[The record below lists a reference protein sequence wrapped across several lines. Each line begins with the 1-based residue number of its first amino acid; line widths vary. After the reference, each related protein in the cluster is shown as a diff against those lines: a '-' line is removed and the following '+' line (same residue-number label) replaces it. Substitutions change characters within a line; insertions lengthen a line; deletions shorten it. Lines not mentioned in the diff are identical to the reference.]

1 LGMKLQ
7 GRIPLSTLKSPFVLV
22 EVARMIVQLSF
33 LALSSSAIISLPLIP
48 LTLPILF
55 SSGIPN
61 RVVEEALSVMQKM
74 IYDAVFPWLPIAS
87 ILIFGVL
94 SGRAL
99 CGWICP
105 LGFIQDVLALGRTKK
120 IHVSSK
126 THRSLIGAKYVILT
140 LILLTSISLSLAQFS
155 EGGQLYRRMLGP
167 FAQAP
172 FTSLSPSDTFFSVFP
187 RFLLNLSLSIHLGFD
202 YSIITPL
209 LVLRLVILI
218 AVLFLAAYVPRAWCR
233 YLCPQGALSAIVS
246 RFSLLGLRRD
256 PVRCIRARCHICED
270 KCPMKVPI
278 LSLPRE
284 KFTDPECIYCLRCVT
299 ICPTKAIK
307 PAFP

>member
-1 LGMKLQ
+1 MASQ
-7 GRIPLSTLKSPFVLV
+7 GRVLLSALKSPFVLV
-22 EVARMIVQLSF
+22 EVARKIVQFSF
-33 LALSSSAIISLPLIP
+33 LALLGSAIMGLPLIP

-55 SSGIPN
+55 SSGLPN

-126 THRSLIGAKYVILT
+126 THRSLIGVKYVILT
-140 LILLTSISLSLAQFS
+140 LTLLTSISLSLAQFS
-155 EGGQLYRRMLGP
+155 KDGQLYRRMLGP

-172 FTSLSPSDTFFSVFP
+172 FTSLSPSDTLFSVLP
-187 RFLLNLSLSIHLGFD
+187 RFLLNLSLSMQLGFN
-202 YSIITPL
+202 YLIITPL
-209 LVLRLVILI
+209 LVLRLIILI

-256 PVRCIRARCHICED
+256 PVRCIRAKCHICED
-270 KCPMKVPI
+270 RCPMKVPI
-278 LSLPRE
+278 LSLPRD
-284 KFTDPECIYCLRCVT
+284 KFADPECIYCLRCVT
-299 ICPTKAIK
+299 ACPTKAIK
-307 PAFP
+307 PIFP

>member
-1 LGMKLQ
+1 MGMKLQ

-299 ICPTKAIK
+299 VCPTKAIK

>member
-1 LGMKLQ
+1 MKSQ
-7 GRIPLSTLKSPFVLV
+7 VRILLSTLKSPFVLV
-22 EVARMIVQLSF
+22 EVARKIVQFSF
-33 LALSSSAIISLPLIP
+33 LVLFSSAIMGLPLIP

-55 SSGIPN
+55 SSGLPN
-61 RVVEEALSVMQKM
+61 RAVEETLSVMQKM

-105 LGFIQDVLALGRTKK
+105 LGFIQDIMALGKTRK
-120 IHVSSK
+120 INVSSK
-126 THRSLIGAKYVILT
+126 THKSLIGVKYAILT

-155 EGGQLYRRMLGP
+155 EGGQLYRRMLEP

-172 FTSLSPSDTFFSVFP
+172 FTSLSPSDTLFSVFP
-187 RFLLNLSLSIHLGFD
+187 RFLLNLSLSIQLGFN
-202 YSIITPL
+202 YPIITPL
-209 LVLRLVILI
+209 LVLRLIILI
-218 AVLFLAAYVPRAWCR
+218 AVLFLAAYIPRAWCR

-256 PVRCIRARCHICED
+256 PVRCIRAKCHICED

-284 KFTDPECIYCLRCVT
+284 KFADPECIYCLRCVT
-299 ICPTKAIK
+299 ACPTKAIK
-307 PAFP
+307 PIFP

>member
-284 KFTDPECIYCLRCVT
+284 KFTDTECIYCLRCVT